1 MAEWREGATVGGGL
15 GLEWRARRK
24 EEGGVTLRVVDV
36 DERKKIKGKP
46 SNARRNRAG
55 KGSKERLEV
64 LKRAVVLVQTRQST
78 VEERAPGQE
87 LAAEGT
93 LWNRVGGRDGKKGE
107 KLRLTKLGMK
117 VARALPRRR
126 ECEPSQDFQVAASPS
141 QNGGGDPLWRNW
153 PIKRRESVL
162 VAGGWTGL
170 RQAQIGVT
178 FIRRSFTGALQRLD
192 FFWPWLKVEDERE
205 LAKATTGSFHGH
217 PFMPFSS

>member
-1 MAEWREGATVGGGL
+1 
-15 GLEWRARRK
+15 
-24 EEGGVTLRVVDV
+24 
-36 DERKKIKGKP
+36 
-46 SNARRNRAG
+46 
-55 KGSKERLEV
+55 
-64 LKRAVVLVQTRQST
+64 
-78 VEERAPGQE
+78 
-87 LAAEGT
+87 
-93 LWNRVGGRDGKKGE
+93 
-107 KLRLTKLGMK
+107 MK

-192 FFWPWLKVEDERE
+192 FFWPWLKVEDERNLPKQTQAASTGILLCLSPLDGLVVPRSHHVVSQLLPDSSSRPVTHSRVC
-205 LAKATTGSFHGH
+205 LALVVGPGEAIVCRSLGPETTKWKMDNLIRPPSKVHIYAH
-217 PFMPFSS
+217 DMPSVNPAQGN